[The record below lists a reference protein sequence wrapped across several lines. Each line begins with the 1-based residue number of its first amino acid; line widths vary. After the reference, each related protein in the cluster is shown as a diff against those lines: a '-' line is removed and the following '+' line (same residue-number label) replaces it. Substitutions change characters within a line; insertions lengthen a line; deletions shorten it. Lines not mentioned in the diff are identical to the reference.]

1 MRGHD
6 GRPPSKEEVMDNQGQ
21 AEATSTEATPVP
33 AGYEAPR
40 VERILAASE
49 LEAEVLYAGAPAS
62 PR

>member
-1 MRGHD
+1 
-6 GRPPSKEEVMDNQGQ
+6 MDNQGQ